1 MLKLAGELSDGQLA
15 DHIAHLDAHTYNWL
29 QILRTGEYITPVPI
43 ASTNVSNTIT
53 TDAICAVPFI
63 VARAITVDRIAIHT
77 TTAKAGK
84 IARLGIYNNGTNN
97 YPGTLF
103 LDAGTVDLT
112 SAGVLAAII
121 NQSLTKGLY
130 WLVYVANDNPIVCM
144 GYPAFTFIG
153 MNPAS
158 FVTSNFKGSWYKA
171 GVGSGALADPFVSGA
186 INATTSV
193 PLVSPRIASL
203 D

>member
-1 MLKLAGELSDGQLA
+1 MLKLAGKLSDGQLA
-15 DHIAHLDAHTYNWL
+15 DHIANLDAHTYNWM
-29 QILRTGEYITPVPI
+29 QVLRAGEYITPIPI
-43 ASTNVSNTIT
+43 ASTSTSVSVA

-63 VARAITVDRIAIHT
+63 VARAMTIDRIAINT

-84 IARLGIYNNGTNN
+84 IARLGIYNNGTDN
-97 YPGTLF
+97 YPGTLL
-103 LDAGTVDLT
+103 LDAGTVDLS
-112 SAGVLAAII
+112 SAGILAAVI

-130 WLVYVANDNPIVCM
+130 WLVYVANDNPTICM

-153 MNPAS
+153 MGTGS
-158 FVTSNFKGSWYKA
+158 FITSNFKGSWYKA

-186 INATTSV
+186 ITATTSV